1 MIPEGFEQNA
11 NKVVAG
17 VFSTAVIDQKGE
29 LKFWFNRQNDLPE
42 NVKTFQGYSNG
53 KMSLSERFFC
63 AINELKALSCYQITI
78 TPTSTSIDE
87 QKLKLPPSLNGEVKD
102 VSAGQ
107 EQICAVSSKSA
118 VICWT
123 YNRSG
128 YLILDVPHWLR
139 KAGSALRI
147 HAGYN

>member
-1 MIPEGFEQNA
+1 M
-11 NKVVAG
+11 AG

-29 LKFWFNRQNDLPE
+29 LKFWFNRQNDSPE
-42 NVKTFQGYSNG
+42 GVSTFQGYSNG
-53 KMSLSERFFC
+53 KLTLSERFFC
-63 AINELKALSCYQITI
+63 AINDLHELSCYQITI
-78 TPTSTSIDE
+78 TPTSAEIDK
-87 QKLKLPPSLNGEVKD
+87 QKLKLPPSLKGEVKD

-107 EQICAVSSKSA
+107 DQICAVSSKSA